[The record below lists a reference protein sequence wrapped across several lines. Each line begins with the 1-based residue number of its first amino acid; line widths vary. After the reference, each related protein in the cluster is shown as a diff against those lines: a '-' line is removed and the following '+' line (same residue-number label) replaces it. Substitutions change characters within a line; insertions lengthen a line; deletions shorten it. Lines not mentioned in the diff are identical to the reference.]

1 MRVLSKDLA
10 TKSALSVVFF
20 AVVLTICGLRSTDI
34 AVIILLTSTQIFVGA
49 LVWLVYRSRYQV
61 CFAET
66 VGMGAAIGFALA
78 LISSQL
84 FRTLLPRSV
93 TWAILPLIAVAISL
107 KAINNSSLSHDKSL
121 RSLNEICIIFSGTL
135 IALSTSWYWL
145 IPTAVAMSVLTTWAI
160 LRSNQRVQ
168 TRAQQVLLNLFGA
181 VGFALSLNAL
191 YGLTSLEKIRNP
203 VWWVWRFAKIQD
215 PDVLFGESMMHSVG
229 MFGNGDNIFFAGAK
243 IHYHWL
249 SFAWN
254 DTLNALYQTD
264 SFVVTGIAAPL
275 IVLFVIMCLVA
286 AFAGRFVN
294 SRVSVPV
301 LVLAIS
307 AMCAGP
313 IPFVRTLHPY
323 SYSFNFSLIY
333 VFAILILLLSTDKS
347 KLITNSL
354 LLSIFTAV
362 LIGSKVSSAPA
373 VIFGFLIATIYS
385 AIKIHK
391 HAKYEFLLSC
401 VAATATLIVWYLIYY
416 SSTAETPNSIKYGFG
431 VIFEQKAFLVAGLPV
446 VAFAIGVVSILFLI
460 TYSFVGVFWARAIS
474 SSTTRFALVF
484 SLAGGLASLFLG
496 VLFFDVGENLAYLI
510 QIAIALILPISIV
523 AICDSQHLEPRRS
536 REIFFSALVGAGA
549 AKISW
554 SVFSGVTGNRA
565 PVAVKSSLAI
575 AIPLLGG
582 LLLFVVV
589 RLLFRFTAKR
599 AMTMVA
605 VLMISSGTLGSY
617 AAFASGFY
625 QDGVSYNLLHV
636 DEADT
641 ITGSKAYREMLIWLR
656 DHSRTDDIVA
666 TNRYCSDSY
675 QSPPDCLAL
684 WNLTSAI
691 SKRQMLVEGLWPS
704 QSEDLSLER
713 EKRRLL
719 IKQFVD
725 GPSDA
730 THVALLSYGV
740 KWVVADFA
748 ATLSRSWDGFADVR
762 FTNTAGAIL
771 ELKKAM
777 EK

>member
-10 TKSALSVVFF
+10 TKSALSVGFF
-20 AVVLTICGLRSTDI
+20 AVILTICGLRSIDI

-49 LVWLVYRSRYQV
+49 LVWLVYRSRHQV

-107 KAINNSSLSHDKSL
+107 KAIKNSSLSYDKSL

-145 IPTAVAMSVLTTWAI
+145 IPTAVAMSTITTWAI
-160 LRSNQRVQ
+160 LQSNQRVQ
-168 TRAQQVLLNLFGA
+168 NRAQQVLLNLFGA

-286 AFAGRFVN
+286 AFAGRFAN

-307 AMCAGP
+307 SMCAGP
-313 IPFVRTLHPY
+313 IPFVRILHPY

-333 VFAILILLLSTDKS
+333 VFAILVLLLSTDKS
-347 KLITNSL
+347 KFITNSF
-354 LLSIFTAV
+354 LLSIFIAV

-373 VIFGFLIATIYS
+373 VIFGFLIVSIYLL
-385 AIKIHK
+385 IKKHK
-391 HAKYEFLLSC
+391 LVKYEFLLSC
-401 VAATATLIVWYLIYY
+401 VAAIAVLIVWYLIYY

-446 VAFAIGVVSILFLI
+446 FAFAIGVLSILFLI
-460 TYSFVGVFWARAIS
+460 VYSFVGIFWARVIS

-484 SLAGGLASLFLG
+484 SLAGGLASLCLG
-496 VLFFDVGENLAYLI
+496 VLFFDAGENLAYLI
-510 QIAIALILPISIV
+510 QIAIALIMPISIV
-523 AICDSQHLEPRRS
+523 AICDSQHLEPRRPL
-536 REIFFSALVGAGA
+536 EIFFAALVGVGA

-554 SVFSGVTGNRA
+554 SVFTGVTGNRA
-565 PVAVKSSLAI
+565 QVAVKSSLAI

-641 ITGSKAYREMLIWLR
+641 ITGSKSYREMLIWLR
-656 DHSRTDDIVA
+656 DHSRTEDIVA

-675 QSPPDCLAL
+675 QFPPDCLAL

-691 SKRQMLVEGLWPS
+691 SKRQVLVEGSYPP
-704 QSEDLSLER
+704 QGEELSLER

-730 THVALLSYGV
+730 TQVVLLSYGV
-740 KWVVADFA
+740 KWIIADFA
-748 ATLSRSWDGFADVR
+748 VTLNRSWDGFADVR